1 MEMLASSYLIRRNR
15 EIVWLPLTSVEFWFT
30 RVLQIVHFHY
40 LCEEFRFVYRN
51 IYNGENADYLINN
64 VMPV

>member
-1 MEMLASSYLIRRNR
+1 MEMLASSYLISRNR

-40 LCEEFRFVYRN
+40 LFLFVYCN
-51 IYNGENADYLINN
+51 MYNGKNADYLINN